1 LNYSLAGCT
10 LILATYQLIAY
21 NKPVDNIQIPVNLY
35 SVSQALTF
43 LEGLGL
49 KMSDTWLRKRME
61 AGNLDIYRV
70 GKTEFVT
77 ETDLYRLS
85 LLPRTKP
92 GPRKKKGRE

>member
-1 LNYSLAGCT
+1 VN
-10 LILATYQLIAY
+10 
-21 NKPVDNIQIPVNLY
+21 NIRIPVNLY

-49 KMSDTWLRKRME
+49 KLSDTWLRKRMKDE
-61 AGNLDIYRV
+61 KLEIYRV

-85 LLPRTKP
+85 LLPRAKP
-92 GPRKKKGRE
+92 GPKKKGQK

>member
-1 LNYSLAGCT
+1 M
-10 LILATYQLIAY
+10 
-21 NKPVDNIQIPVNLY
+21 DNIRIPVNLY

-49 KMSDTWLRKRME
+49 KMSDTWLRKRMKDE
-61 AGNLDIYRV
+61 KLEIYRV

-85 LLPRTKP
+85 LLPRGKP
-92 GPRKKKGRE
+92 GPKKRG

>member
-1 LNYSLAGCT
+1 MDS
-10 LILATYQLIAY
+10 
-21 NKPVDNIQIPVNLY
+21 VRIPVNLY

-49 KMSDTWLRKRME
+49 KMSGTWLRKRMKAE
-61 AGNLDIYRV
+61 NLDIYRV

-85 LLPRTKP
+85 LLPRAKP
-92 GPRKKKGRE
+92 GPRKKGQG